1 MGLDIN
7 IVSLPR
13 ATSDCVTEFTP
24 SQEQVGYARNNW
36 TLLGVLAHI
45 HKKRGG
51 ESGSFNDASL
61 RIYKRDLKALPEHLH
76 EPILEHLGKAR
87 VVYAVCSY

>member
-13 ATSDCVTEFTP
+13 ATNDCVTQFTP
-24 SQEQVGYARNNW
+24 SQKQVGYARNDW
-36 TLLGVLAHI
+36 SLFGVLANI

-51 ESGSFNDASL
+51 ELSDSDDVCL
-61 RIYKRDLKALPEHLH
+61 RIYKRDLKALPKNLH
-76 EPILEHLGKAR
+76 EPILEHLGEAR
-87 VVYAVCSY
+87 AVYAVCSY